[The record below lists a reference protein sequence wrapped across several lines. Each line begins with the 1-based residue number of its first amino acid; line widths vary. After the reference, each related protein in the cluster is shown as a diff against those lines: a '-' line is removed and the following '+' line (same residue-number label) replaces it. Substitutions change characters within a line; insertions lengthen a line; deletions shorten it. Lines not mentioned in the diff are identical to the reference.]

1 MRRFSC
7 LRFVSIYARPS
18 HEAVVGAAYNG
29 PHVLPTHFFPIMPMS
44 FVLPPLRRFRL
55 APLALS
61 CALLIPGAAWSQTAA
76 PAKAPAAAPAAATAP
91 ADGTPAASTTE
102 GVSTLSSIPVPALG
116 AKAWLTLDATSG
128 QIIAA
133 QNPKEAVE
141 PASLTKLMS
150 AYVIF
155 EAIESGRLKLDQT
168 VHISPKAWKT
178 EGSRMFVNPNTEVP
192 VDELLQGMLVQSGND
207 ATVALAEAVAGSESA
222 FTALMNQQAK
232 ALGMTHTHF
241 MNSTGLPDPD
251 HMTTVEDLAI
261 LARALVQRFPQ
272 FRHYD
277 SQKEFTYNNIK
288 QSNRNRLLWA
298 DSTVDGL
305 KTGHTQSAGYCLVA
319 TALRDGRRVV
329 SVLVGAAS
337 DAARTESSLKL
348 LNWSFKNFDTVKLL
362 DKSKPAVSARVWEGA
377 FETAD
382 LGVGQPLWVTV
393 PRGQADHI
401 KTEARYTQPL
411 MAPLTEG
418 DQAGTLIVTLD
429 GKVLKQMPL
438 QVMHSVAQAGFFGRL
453 VDKVRLMFH

>member
-1 MRRFSC
+1 MRSA
-7 LRFVSIYARPS
+7 LPS
-18 HEAVVGAAYNG
+18 
-29 PHVLPTHFFPIMPMS
+29 F
-44 FVLPPLRRFRL
+44 RRFRL

-61 CALLIPGAAWSQTAA
+61 CALLIPGAAWSQAAA
-76 PAKAPAAAPAAATAP
+76 PAKAPATAPAASPTEGAP
-91 ADGTPAASTTE
+91 AAPTTE
-102 GVSTLSSIPVPALG
+102 GVSAFSNIPLPTLG

-133 QNPKEAVE
+133 QNPKDAVE

-155 EAIESGRLKLDQT
+155 EAIEGGRLKLDQM

-178 EGSRMFVNPNTEVP
+178 EGSRMFVNPNTEVS
-192 VDELLQGMLVQSGND
+192 VDDLLQGMLVQSGND

-222 FTALMNQQAK
+222 FAALMNQQAK

-241 MNSTGLPDPD
+241 VNSTGLPDPD
-251 HMTTVEDLAI
+251 HMTTVEDLAT
-261 LARALVQRFPQ
+261 LARALVQRYPQ

-277 SQKEFTYNNIK
+277 SQKEFTYNKIK

-348 LNWSFKNFDTVKLL
+348 LNWSFQNFDTVKLL
-362 DKSKPAVSARVWEGA
+362 DKDKPAVSARVWEGA
-377 FETAD
+377 TETAG
-382 LGVGQPLWVTV
+382 LGLSNALWVTV
-393 PRGQADHI
+393 PRGRADDI

-411 MAPLTEG
+411 MAPLAEG
-418 DQAGTLIVTLD
+418 ARAGTLLVSLD
-429 GKVLKQMPL
+429 GKELDQRPLVVLQ
-438 QVMHSVAQAGFFGRL
+438 SVEEAGFFGRL
-453 VDKVRLMFH
+453 LDKIRLLFE